1 VPTPPRPPG
10 VVSESLSHPLDIV
23 DDRSYYMSM
32 SRPNVREKLLQAGLD
47 QFHRA
52 GFNGTSVEDITDL
65 AGVPKGSFYNHF
77 ESKED
82 LATEVVD
89 RWCELSPRA
98 LLGDISVSPVK
109 RLKRYFTALSEMEPG
124 YKRGCLLGNFS
135 SELADHSEP
144 VRRRLETAFDAWVK
158 LIASVIKE
166 AQEAGE
172 VDSKVKPEQ
181 LAGVLLS
188 TFEGALLRVRAA
200 NDPKALK
207 EFLGVGFS
215 RLIG

>member
-1 VPTPPRPPG
+1 MKKPSVK
-10 VVSESLSHPLDIV
+10 
-23 DDRSYYMSM
+23 
-32 SRPNVREKLLQAGLD
+32 EKLLQAGLD

-52 GFNGTSVEDITDL
+52 GFNGSSVEDITDL

-89 RWCELSPRA
+89 RYFEIAPSA
-98 LLGDISVSPVK
+98 LLRDTAVPPVK
-109 RLKRYFTALSEMEPG
+109 RLKRYFTALSERESG
-124 YKRGCLLGNFS
+124 YKKGCLLGNFS

-144 VRRRLETAFDAWVK
+144 VRRRLEKAFDEWMK
-158 LIASVIKE
+158 LIASVIRE

-172 VDSKVKPEQ
+172 VDSKAKPEQ

-188 TFEGALLRVRAA
+188 AFEGSLLRARAA
-200 NDPKALK
+200 NDSKAMK
-207 EFLGVGFS
+207 EFLSVGFS